1 MWKKGLLLTM
11 MLAAILILPGCT
23 SVTPEQMQALGD
35 NVQALTDQV
44 EQLQVADAQAAKPAL
59 TAEANQE
66 IDKLQAQLV
75 QIGEALKNAQ
85 YTGGGDLT
93 TLIEGAMA
101 VNNATSPFNPYSVY
115 INIALLAALTIVGS
129 FARKKAGEASAVN
142 KALSETVKGI
152 ETYKANVADVSVLKQ
167 ALAEAQSKE
176 TKVMVTEIKS

>member
-11 MLAAILILPGCT
+11 MLVAVITLPGCT

-66 IDKLQAQLV
+66 IDRLQAQLV

-101 VNNATSPFNPYSVY
+101 MNNATSPFNPYSVY
-115 INIALLAALTIVGS
+115 INLALLAALTVVGA
-129 FARKKAGEASAVN
+129 FAKKKTTEASQVN
-142 KALSETVKGI
+142 KALTETVKAI
-152 ETYKANVADVSVLKQ
+152 EVYKNTAADTSFLKR

-176 TKVMVTEIKS
+176 TKVLVTEIRS